1 MTVCTVGRTDTVMP
15 DKPDIIGGMSEENF
29 PPCPECGSEYTYEMD
44 PLLVCPECGHEWNP
58 AAPAE
63 DEAAAPAIK
72 DSVGNVLADGDSV
85 TVVKTLK
92 VKGAS
97 QPIKAG
103 TTVRNIRLVDAVDGH
118 DIDARV
124 DGFGQMKL
132 KSSIVKKI

>member
-1 MTVCTVGRTDTVMP
+1 MP
-15 DKPDIIGGMSEENF
+15 GKPDIIGGMSEENF

-58 AAPAE
+58 AAPASAE
-63 DEAAAPAIK
+63 DEAPAIK

-85 TVVKTLK
+85 TIVKTLK

>member
-1 MTVCTVGRTDTVMP
+1 MTGLTDIMS
-15 DKPDIIGGMSEENF
+15 GMSEANL

-44 PLLVCPECGHEWNP
+44 PLLVCPECGHEWDP
-58 AAPAE
+58 AAVAAPAE
-63 DEAAAPAIK
+63 AEGPVIK

-103 TTVRNIRLVDAVDGH
+103 TTVRNIRLVDATDGH

-124 DGFGQMKL
+124 EGFGQMKL